1 MLHMK
6 HNHRN
11 IFIGSIILLIF
22 TFIISLTVG
31 KYSISINTMINIISG
46 TEVDEMSRKVFL
58 NLRLPR
64 IIMALLAGIGLSMS
78 GCIYQTIFKNSL
90 AAPDLIGVS
99 SGANAGA
106 AISIVCLQGGIL
118 VSIFSSFVG
127 GLIAV
132 LSVIGLC
139 RLIRQRNSS
148 TYILAGISI
157 KAIADAI
164 IMTMKYFADPEKQL
178 ATIDYWTMGSFSNIT
193 SSKLQWVLPIFLIG
207 LVGIILLR
215 WQINLLSL
223 DDEEAKMLGVKV
235 GLVRSLV
242 LLNSTLLVASTVCV
256 TGVIS
261 FIGLVSPHIARMLL
275 KKSDFSTCILS
286 SIIGAIIL
294 LFADCL
300 ARSLAG
306 SEIPI
311 SILTSAIGVPF
322 LVYLLYKQGL

>member
-1 MLHMK
+1 MK
-6 HNHRN
+6 DKNRI
-11 IFIGSIILLIF
+11 IFIGSMVLLILI
-22 TFIISLTVG
+22 FIISLTVG
-31 KYSISINTMINIISG
+31 KYSISIEEIVNIINGS
-46 TEVDEMSRKVFL
+46 EADEMSKKVFF

-64 IIMALLAGIGLSMS
+64 IIMALLSGVGLSMS
-78 GCIYQTIFKNSL
+78 GSIYQTIFKNSL

-106 AISIVCLQGGIL
+106 ALAIVCFQGGIL
-118 VSIFSSFVG
+118 ASIFSSFVG
-127 GLIAV
+127 GIIAV
-132 LSVIGLC
+132 LSVICLSS
-139 RLIRQRNSS
+139 LIKQRSS
-148 TYILAGISI
+148 ATYILSGIAI

-193 SSKLQWVLPIFLIG
+193 LSKLQGILPIFLIG
-207 LVGIILLR
+207 LLGISLLR

-223 DDEEAKMLGVKV
+223 DDDEAKMLGVRV
-235 GLVRSLV
+235 SFVRCLV

-261 FIGLVSPHIARMLL
+261 FIGLVAPHIARMLL

-286 SIIGAIIL
+286 GIIGGIIL

-322 LVYLLYKQGL
+322 LVYLLYKQGR

>member
-1 MLHMK
+1 MK
-6 HNHRN
+6 NN
-11 IFIGSIILLIF
+11 SKKIFIVSIIILIF
-22 TFIISLTVG
+22 TFVISLTVG
-31 KYSISINTMINIISG
+31 KYSISINEILHIVSG
-46 TEVDEMSRKVFL
+46 KEVEQMSKNVFL

-64 IIMALLAGIGLSMS
+64 IIMALLAGVGLSMS
-78 GCIYQTIFKNSL
+78 GSIYQTIFKNAL

-106 AISIVCLQGGIL
+106 AIAIVCFQGGIL
-118 VSIFSSFVG
+118 ASIFSSFVG
-127 GLIAV
+127 GILAV
-132 LSVIGLC
+132 LSVIGLST
-139 RLIRQRNSS
+139 LIKQRSS
-148 TYILAGISI
+148 GTYILAGIAI
-157 KAIADAI
+157 KAISDAI

-193 SSKLQWVLPIFLIG
+193 SFKLQWVLPIFLIG
-207 LVGIILLR
+207 IVGIFLLR

-223 DDEEAKMLGVKV
+223 DDEAAKMLGVRV
-235 GLVRSLV
+235 GLVRCLV

-261 FIGLVSPHIARMLL
+261 FIGLLSPHISRMLL

-286 SIIGAIIL
+286 GIIGSIIL

-300 ARSLAG
+300 ARTLGG

-322 LVYLLYKQGL
+322 LVYLLYKQG

>member
-1 MLHMK
+1 
-6 HNHRN
+6 
-11 IFIGSIILLIF
+11 
-22 TFIISLTVG
+22 
-31 KYSISINTMINIISG
+31 
-46 TEVDEMSRKVFL
+46 
-58 NLRLPR
+58 
-64 IIMALLAGIGLSMS
+64 MS
-78 GCIYQTIFKNSL
+78 GSIYQTIFKNSL

-106 AISIVCLQGGIL
+106 ALAIVCFQGGIL
-118 VSIFSSFVG
+118 ASIFSSFVG
-127 GLIAV
+127 GIIAV
-132 LSVIGLC
+132 LSVICLSS
-139 RLIRQRNSS
+139 LIKQRSS
-148 TYILAGISI
+148 ATYILSGIAI

-193 SSKLQWVLPIFLIG
+193 LSKLQGILPIFLIG
-207 LVGIILLR
+207 LLGISLLR

-223 DDEEAKMLGVKV
+223 DDDEAKMLGVRV
-235 GLVRSLV
+235 SFVRCLV

-261 FIGLVSPHIARMLL
+261 FIGLVAPHIARMLL

-286 SIIGAIIL
+286 GIIGGIIL

-322 LVYLLYKQGL
+322 LVYLLYKQGR

>member
-1 MLHMK
+1 MK
-6 HNHRN
+6 DKNRI
-11 IFIGSIILLIF
+11 IFIGSIVLLILI
-22 TFIISLTVG
+22 FIISLTVG
-31 KYSISINTMINIISG
+31 KYSISIEEIVNIINGS
-46 TEVDEMSRKVFL
+46 EADEMSKKVFF

-64 IIMALLAGIGLSMS
+64 IIMALLSGVGLSMS
-78 GCIYQTIFKNSL
+78 GSIYQTIFKNSL

-106 AISIVCLQGGIL
+106 ALAIVCFQGGIL
-118 VSIFSSFVG
+118 ASIFSSFVG
-127 GLIAV
+127 GIIAV
-132 LSVIGLC
+132 LSVICLSS
-139 RLIRQRNSS
+139 LIKQRSS
-148 TYILAGISI
+148 ATYILSGIAI

-193 SSKLQWVLPIFLIG
+193 LSKLQGILPIFLIG
-207 LVGIILLR
+207 LLGISLLR

-223 DDEEAKMLGVKV
+223 DDDEAKMLGVRV
-235 GLVRSLV
+235 SFVRCLV

-261 FIGLVSPHIARMLL
+261 FIGLVAPHIARMLL

-286 SIIGAIIL
+286 GIIGGIIL

-322 LVYLLYKQGL
+322 LVYLLYKQGR

>member
-1 MLHMK
+1 MK
-6 HNHRN
+6 HKPRK
-11 IFIGSIILLIF
+11 IFIVSIILLIF

-31 KYSISINTMINIISG
+31 KYSISINEIVNIISG
-46 TEVDEMSRKVFL
+46 GNVDEMSRNVFL

-64 IIMALLAGIGLSMS
+64 IIMALLAGVGLSMS
-78 GCIYQTIFKNSL
+78 GAIYQTIFKNSL

-106 AISIVCLQGGIL
+106 AIAIVCFQGGIL
-118 VSIFSSFVG
+118 ASIFSSFAG

-132 LSVIGLC
+132 LAVIGLS
-139 RLIRQRNSS
+139 RLIKQRNSA
-148 TYILAGISI
+148 TYILAGIAI
-157 KAIADAI
+157 KAMADAI

-193 SSKLQWVLPIFLIG
+193 SSKLQWVLPVFLVG
-207 LVGIILLR
+207 LIGIILLR

-223 DDEEAKMLGVKV
+223 DDDEAKMLGVRV
-235 GLVRSLV
+235 GFVRCLV

-286 SIIGAIIL
+286 GIIGAIIL

-322 LVYLLYKQGL
+322 LVYLLYKQGR